1 MVSTNRT
8 FNFPSPVSFHAW
20 HGDAAI
26 AHRLLSEWGW
36 IIERRE
42 PANSEA
48 LAQFLTS
55 APEPG
60 TTEDREQALLSRW
73 HGWHVLVTYFS
84 FGALREIYS
93 NYPIPIIEF
102 TLPAGSDLN
111 QLGDAPDFYL
121 DLMIDQCFYFAYVR
135 NGVLWRDQMQD
146 ELNGDNKGHF
156 VLRGNEGMSVE
167 WLLDV
172 TKFPG
177 YGFQNSVVFSSSL
190 GLNLRGLGL
199 PLQHWQNRDQD
210 IVNEVLDI
218 SH

>member
-1 MVSTNRT
+1 MV
-8 FNFPSPVSFHAW
+8 
-20 HGDAAI
+20 
-26 AHRLLSEWGW
+26 EWRG
-36 IIERRE
+36 

-60 TTEDREQALLSRW
+60 TTEDREQALLSHW
-73 HGWHVLVTYFS
+73 HGWHLLATYFS

-93 NYPIPIIEF
+93 NYPVPIIEL

-111 QLGDAPDFYL
+111 QLGDVPDFYL
-121 DLMIDQCFYFAYVR
+121 DLMINQCYYFAFVR
-135 NGVLWRDQMQD
+135 DGALWREQMQ
-146 ELNGDNKGHF
+146 EESSGKSNGHL
-156 VLRGNEGMSVE
+156 VLRGDVEESVE
-167 WLLDV
+167 WRLEV
-172 TKFPG
+172 SEFPG
-177 YGFQNSVVFSSSL
+177 YGFQNSVVFSSNL
-190 GLNLRGLGL
+190 GLNLQGLGL